1 MTKTIV
7 KAMLWKE
14 WRETRWKWLAFAAA
28 FHIPLF
34 IAGLTFALR
43 ESARF
48 DLYALSDAVAL
59 QVLQFALVFQ
69 SGFLITAGLFLLAFF
84 AVGSIGAEL
93 DNRSMFFLFERPVQR
108 WQVLLFKYAVGAV
121 QTTTCVGLSLLTTLA
136 TIYFVMAAAATNV
149 SLAGSWDSF
158 MLVVANGLRGAVW
171 TTVIALMVYSA
182 TFLFSVWFEKWWI
195 AVIAG
200 AVSLVLMF
208 YYFGSNLIDWVI
220 SRATRQADGD
230 SINLELYSRLEVLP
244 ILAMLLISAGLYF
257 ASQYVFAR
265 KEMR

>member
-1 MTKTIV
+1 MTKNIL

-14 WRETRWKWLAFAAA
+14 WRETRWKWLAFAVA
-28 FHIPLF
+28 FHIPLC
-34 IAGLTFALR
+34 IATLVVAFR
-43 ESARF
+43 EEARF
-48 DLYALSDAVAL
+48 DLYALSDSVTMYPFE
-59 QVLQFALVFQ
+59 FALVFQ

-93 DNRSMFFLFERPVQR
+93 DNQSMFFLFERPVHR
-108 WQVLLFKYAVGAV
+108 WQILLFKYAVGAV
-121 QTTTCVGLSLLTTLA
+121 QTTTCVGVSLLTTLTA
-136 TIYFVMAAAATNV
+136 VYLVVAAAATNV
-149 SLAGSWDSF
+149 TLAGSWDRF
-158 MLVVANGLRGAVW
+158 ALVVANGARGAVW
-171 TTVIALMVYSA
+171 TTVIALMVYSG

-208 YYFGSNLIDWVI
+208 YFFGSNLIDWVI
-220 SRATRQADGD
+220 SKAAPSSDN
-230 SINLELYSRLEVLP
+230 INLELYGRLEVMP
-244 ILAMLLISAGLYF
+244 ILAMLMISAGLYL

>member
-1 MTKTIV
+1 MTKSIV

-43 ESARF
+43 DSARF
-48 DLYALSDAVAL
+48 DIYALSDAVAM

-93 DNRSMFFLFERPVQR
+93 DNRSMFFLFERPVHR
-108 WQVLLFKYAVGAV
+108 WQLLLFKYAVGAV
-121 QTTTCVGLSLLTTLA
+121 QTTTCVGLSLLTTLSVV
-136 TIYFVMAAAATNV
+136 YFVMAAAATNV

-158 MLVVANGLRGAVW
+158 MLVVANGLRGSVW

-220 SRATRQADGD
+220 SRATRQSDGD
-230 SINLELYSRLEVLP
+230 GINLELYSRLELLP

>member
-1 MTKTIV
+1 MTKSIL

-14 WRETRWKWLAFAAA
+14 WRETRWKWLAFAFA
-28 FHIPLF
+28 FHIPLI
-34 IAGLTFALR
+34 IAGLVVTFR
-43 ESARF
+43 QEARF
-48 DLYALSDAVAL
+48 DLYALSDPVVMYAFE
-59 QVLQFALVFQ
+59 FALVFQ

-93 DNRSMFFLFERPVQR
+93 DNQSMFFLFERPVRR
-108 WQVLLFKYAVGAV
+108 WQVLLFKYDVGAV
-121 QTTTCVGLSLLTTLA
+121 QTTTCVGLSLLTTLTA
-136 TIYFVMAAAATNV
+136 VYLVTAAAATNV
-149 SLAGSWDSF
+149 SLAGSWDTF
-158 MLVVANGLRGAVW
+158 ALVVANGVRGAVW

-208 YYFGSNLIDWVI
+208 YYFGRHMIDWVI
-220 SRATRQADGD
+220 SKAAPSGD
-230 SINLELYSRLEVLP
+230 NINLEFYGRLELVP
-244 ILAMLLISAGLYF
+244 ILGMLMISAGLYF

>member
-1 MTKTIV
+1 MTKNIL

-14 WRETRWKWLAFAAA
+14 WRETRWKWLAFAVA
-28 FHIPLF
+28 FHIPLC
-34 IAGLTFALR
+34 IAGLVVTFR
-43 ESARF
+43 EEARF
-48 DLYALSDAVAL
+48 DLYALSDSVASYPFE
-59 QVLQFALVFQ
+59 FALVFQ

-93 DNRSMFFLFERPVQR
+93 DNQSMFFLFERPVHR
-108 WQVLLFKYAVGAV
+108 WQVLLFKYVVGAL
-121 QTTTCVGLSLLTTLA
+121 QTTTCVGLSLITTLTTVYLV
-136 TIYFVMAAAATNV
+136 IAAAATNV
-149 SLAGSWDSF
+149 TLAGSWDTF
-158 MLVVANGLRGAVW
+158 ALVVANGVRGAVW

-208 YYFGSNLIDWVI
+208 YFFGSNLIDWVI
-220 SRATRQADGD
+220 SKAKPDGD
-230 SINLELYSRLEVLP
+230 TINLEFYGRLEFLP
-244 ILAMLLISAGLYF
+244 ILGMLLIASGLYL
-257 ASQYVFAR
+257 AAQYVFAR

>member
-1 MTKTIV
+1 M

-14 WRETRWKWLAFAAA
+14 WRETRLKWLAFALA

-34 IAGLTFALR
+34 IAGLTITLR

-48 DLYALSDAVAL
+48 DLYALSDSVAA
-59 QVLQFALVFQ
+59 QVLEFALVFQ

-84 AVGSIGAEL
+84 AVGSVGAEL
-93 DNRSMFFLFERPVQR
+93 DNQSMFFLFERPVRR
-108 WQVLLFKYAVGAV
+108 WQVLLLKYTVGAA
-121 QTTTCVGLSLLTTLA
+121 QTTTCVGLSLLSTL
-136 TIYFVMAAAATNV
+136 TVVYLVTAAAATNV
-149 SLAGSWDSF
+149 TLSGSWGSF
-158 MLVVANGLRGAVW
+158 MLIVSNGVRGTVW

-220 SRATRQADGD
+220 SRAARTSNGVGD
-230 SINLELYSRLEVLP
+230 SGINLEFYSRLELLP
-244 ILAMLLISAGLYF
+244 ILAMLLISGGLYL
-257 ASQYVFAR
+257 ASQYFFAR

>member
-1 MTKTIV
+1 MDRLKRKPYV
-7 KAMLWKE
+7 VGMVL
-14 WRETRWKWLAFAAA
+14 
-28 FHIPLF
+28 
-34 IAGLTFALR
+34 GAL
-43 ESARF
+43 
-48 DLYALSDAVAL
+48 
-59 QVLQFALVFQ
+59 
-69 SGFLITAGLFLLAFF
+69 LLAFF

-93 DNRSMFFLFERPVQR
+93 DNQSMFFLFERPVHR
-108 WQVLLFKYAVGAV
+108 WQLLLFKYAVGAV
-121 QTTTCVGLSLLTTLA
+121 QTTTCVGVSLLTTLTA
-136 TIYFVMAAAATNV
+136 VYLVIAAGASNV

-158 MLVVANGLRGAVW
+158 SLVVANGVRGAVW

-208 YYFGSNLIDWVI
+208 YFFGSNLIDWVI
-220 SRATRQADGD
+220 SKAAPNSDD
-230 SINLELYSRLEVLP
+230 INLEFYGRLEFMP
-244 ILAMLLISAGLYF
+244 ILAMLMISAGLYF